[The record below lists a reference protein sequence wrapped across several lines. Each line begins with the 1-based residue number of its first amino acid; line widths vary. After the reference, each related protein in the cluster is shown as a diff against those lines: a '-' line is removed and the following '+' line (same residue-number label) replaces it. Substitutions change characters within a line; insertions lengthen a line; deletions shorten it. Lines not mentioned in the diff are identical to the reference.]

1 MSSQCRTRRSPRSQV
16 TVPPVPRVPVPGLQV
31 GVWDTG
37 MKGHGGGKAVGVP
50 GGARCAAL
58 VLIAIIIGAAAAPAS
73 QWCILKY
80 QVGEL

>member
-1 MSSQCRTRRSPRSQV
+1 
-16 TVPPVPRVPVPGLQV
+16 
-31 GVWDTG
+31 